1 MVTVKKQSV
10 GLDMAKDKFDACF
23 CVLDEKGRIRVKS
36 TRSFP
41 NTKSGFADLDK
52 WVAKWQEPG
61 VETVFVME
69 ATGVYYENLAW
80 HLHQQGRN
88 LSVVLPNLA
97 KKYLQSLGHKS
108 KNDKADAKGLA
119 HMGAERALAPW
130 RPLSPQL
137 YLLRKLTREREQI
150 SKARTG
156 VKNLLHAERHTMLGG
171 RSTVRRLEKTLAL
184 LERQLAEID
193 RELEAAV
200 SQDEALK
207 AKIDQITSV
216 KGLGLLTAVT
226 IVAET
231 NGFALFKNQRQL
243 VSFAGYDVVENQ
255 SGKRAGKTRISK
267 KGNSHI
273 RRSLFM
279 PAFNTVRYGLPVFT
293 QLYERLLAR
302 GRTKMQAYVA
312 LQKKLLVLVYTLWRK
327 DEPYLPQREETAAKA
342 TSENGEP
349 ELLSSV
355 GSGGDRKKV
364 APALAR
370 ATQDEHPVNESPEV
384 LSSVELR

>member
-1 MVTVKKQSV
+1 MATVKKQSV
-10 GLDMAKDKFDACF
+10 GMDLAKEKFDACF
-23 CVLDEKGRIRVKS
+23 SVVDGKGRVTVKS

-41 NTKSGFADLDK
+41 NTKGGFADFDQ
-52 WVAKWQEPG
+52 WVAKWQRPG
-61 VETVFVME
+61 AETFFVME

-80 HLHQQGRN
+80 HLHQQQRQVA
-88 LSVVLPNLA
+88 VVLPNLA
-97 KKYLQSLGHKS
+97 KKYLQSLGYKS
-108 KNDKADAKGLA
+108 KNDKTDAKGLA

-130 RPLSPQL
+130 RPLSRQL
-137 YLLRKLTREREQI
+137 YQLRKLTRERQQI
-150 SKARTG
+150 SKARTSI
-156 VKNLLHAERHTMLGG
+156 KNLLHVEQHTLLKGK
-171 RSTVRRLEKTLAL
+171 STARRLEKTLAL
-184 LERQLAEID
+184 LDRQLLEID

-200 SQDEALK
+200 AQDQALK
-207 AKIDQITSV
+207 AKIDKITSV

-231 NGFALFKNQRQL
+231 NGFALFGNQRQL

-255 SGKRAGKTRISK
+255 SGARAGKTQISK

-312 LQKKLLVLVYTLWRK
+312 LQKKLLVLVYTLWKK
-327 DEPYLPQREETAAKA
+327 DEKYDEKKINIQNQEAGA
-342 TSENGEP
+342 S
-349 ELLSSV
+349 LL
-355 GSGGDRKKV
+355 GSCV
-364 APALAR
+364 AG
-370 ATQDEHPVNESPEV
+370 
-384 LSSVELR
+384 

>member
-1 MVTVKKQSV
+1 MATIKKQSV
-10 GLDMAKDKFDACF
+10 GLDLAKEKFDACF
-23 CVLDEKGRIRVKS
+23 SVLDDKGCITVKS

-52 WVAKWQEPG
+52 WVAKWQRPG
-61 VETVFVME
+61 VETFFVME

-80 HLHQQGRN
+80 HLHQQQRQV
-88 LSVVLPNLA
+88 SVVLANLA

-108 KNDKADAKGLA
+108 KNDKTDARGLA
-119 HMGAERALAPW
+119 HMGAERILAPW
-130 RPLSPQL
+130 RPLSRQL
-137 YLLRKLTREREQI
+137 YLLRKLTRERQQI
-150 SKARTG
+150 SKARTS
-156 VKNLLHAERHTMLGG
+156 VKNLLHAEGPTLRKGQ
-171 RSTVRRLEKTLAL
+171 STAGRLEKTLAL
-184 LERQLAEID
+184 FDRQLREID
-193 RELEAAV
+193 QELEAAV
-200 SQDEALK
+200 AQDEALK
-207 AKIDQITSV
+207 AKIDKITSI

-279 PAFNTVRYGLPVFT
+279 PAFNTVRYGLPVFK
-293 QLYERLLAR
+293 QLYERLIAK

-327 DEPYLPQREETAAKA
+327 DEKYDEKKINIQSQEAGASLLGCCAAA
-342 TSENGEP
+342 
-349 ELLSSV
+349 
-355 GSGGDRKKV
+355 
-364 APALAR
+364 
-370 ATQDEHPVNESPEV
+370 
-384 LSSVELR
+384 